1 MAPVKPK
8 INRFNPDEIRATEI
22 SLGRLGRRD
31 KFGWFG
37 FGMDSI
43 LCFFLKNKTPFPF
56 SEDIFV
62 QRAKMLQKR
71 YNEISPR
78 QAAEYHVFRI

>member
-1 MAPVKPK
+1 MAPAKPK

-43 LCFFLKNKTPFPF
+43 LCFFLKK
-56 SEDIFV
+56 
-62 QRAKMLQKR
+62 
-71 YNEISPR
+71 
-78 QAAEYHVFRI
+78 